1 MTYSNLVPAPA
12 AGAALPRP
20 ALDWPSPAR
29 ATARG
34 PMGGG
39 LFAYATS
46 AGWGCASWTA
56 AQQTLLGR
64 RRGSVAAVVA
74 SAAGWDEEAAAA
86 ERTVV
91 SLSLSQ
97 GGPGRLRQGP
107 EEVALGGNRSWEQPG
122 LRGSEPTVSVLSARC
137 EETEGRGMAARP
149 PLDVHAVHRCPRGT
163 PGRRRGRGKRLVEG
177 EEWGVRARSWKP
189 PLWSRG
195 AREEG
200 CTAASSAGAG
210 VGSSRSTRPR
220 GIRGRNPRAAVP
232 PESQAGA
239 CCGRGAE
246 TACAGRWD
254 WRGDLSGLPS
264 SVRFSLARV
273 SHAVHIAAAPG
284 VKV

>member
-1 MTYSNLVPAPA
+1 MQRAP
-12 AGAALPRP
+12 AGAARPGLRLNRRRSAGAGGVSLWLWPRP
-20 ALDWPSPAR
+20 R
-29 ATARG
+29 AGTKRR
-34 PMGGG
+34 
-39 LFAYATS
+39 LRLS
-46 AGWGCASWTA
+46 
-56 AQQTLLGR
+56 GR
-64 RRGSVAAVVA
+64 RA
-74 SAAGWDEEAAAA
+74 
-86 ERTVV
+86 VV

-149 PLDVHAVHRCPRGT
+149 PLGVHAVHRCPRGT

-200 CTAASSAGAG
+200 CTAASAAG

-220 GIRGRNPRAAVP
+220 GVRGRNPRAAVP
-232 PESQAGA
+232 PESQAGT

-246 TACAGRWD
+246 TACAG
-254 WRGDLSGLPS
+254 
-264 SVRFSLARV
+264 LAWGPLWFTLFG
-273 SHAVHIAAAPG
+273 AF
-284 VKV
+284 